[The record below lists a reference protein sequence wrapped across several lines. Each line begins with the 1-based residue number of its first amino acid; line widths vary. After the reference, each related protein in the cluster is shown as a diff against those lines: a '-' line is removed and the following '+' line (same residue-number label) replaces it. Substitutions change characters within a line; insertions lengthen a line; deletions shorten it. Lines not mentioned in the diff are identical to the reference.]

1 MKCSTRGLLCVETTV
16 VEEGEVDF
24 LHSLCKELIVMIY
37 CFSRLLQPIPS
48 RLQVLL
54 VSSYGHPQRVRGR

>member
-1 MKCSTRGLLCVETTV
+1 M
-16 VEEGEVDF
+16 DF

-37 CFSRLLQPIPS
+37 CFSRLLQPISS